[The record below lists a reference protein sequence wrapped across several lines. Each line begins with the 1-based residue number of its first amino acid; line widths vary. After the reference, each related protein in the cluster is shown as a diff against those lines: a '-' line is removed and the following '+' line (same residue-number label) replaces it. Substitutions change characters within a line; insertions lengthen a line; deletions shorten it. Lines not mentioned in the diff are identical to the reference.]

1 MFLYKA
7 RYDDLDIPFL
17 YKGRQINSV
26 ELIFW
31 GLIKK
36 HMVSISKNIDLMNKT
51 LLYTI
56 YHKKYS
62 MFNNN
67 LNLFYFLQILHKK

>member
-1 MFLYKA
+1 MVWIFPSCIKA
-7 RYDDLDIPFL
+7 DKLTAWYWFS
-17 YKGRQINSV
+17 G
-26 ELIFW
+26 

>member
-1 MFLYKA
+1 MFSYKA
-7 RYDDLDIPFL
+7 RCDDLDIPFL

-26 ELIFW
+26 TFW